1 MAFHFSTLIGNLN
14 EIGFYELFLPYV
26 LFTTLTYSLFRK
38 VKLFDEGKAI
48 DILFSM
54 TIGFFV
60 INYTSL
66 GVFMSHLFSVASL
79 FIAIGVVIVLVTATL
94 GMNFP
99 EYISERPGTALML
112 MALAAIFILLEVRM
126 DNLLQ
131 NVDSMTINV
140 IILVAVLIAV
150 ISLASKIPEK

>member
-26 LFTTLTYSLFRK
+26 LFTTLTYALFRK
-38 VKLFDEGKAI
+38 VKLFDEGQGI
-48 DILFSM
+48 DVLFSM

-66 GVFMSHLFSVASL
+66 GVFLSHLFSVASL
-79 FIAIGVVIVLVTATL
+79 FIAMSVVIVLVTASL

-99 EYISERPGTALML
+99 KYIAQRPGTALML
-112 MALAAIFILLEVRM
+112 MALAAVFILLEVRV
-126 DNLLQ
+126 DRLLP
-131 NVDSMTINV
+131 NIDSITINIV
-140 IILVAVLIAV
+140 IFVTVFIAV
-150 ISLASKIPEK
+150 IALAAKIPEK

>member
-26 LFTTLTYSLFRK
+26 LFTTLTYALFRK
-38 VKLFDEGKAI
+38 VKLFDEGQGI

-66 GVFMSHLFSVASL
+66 GIFLSHLFSVASL
-79 FIAIGVVIVLVTATL
+79 FIAMSVVIVLVTASL

-99 EYISERPGTALML
+99 KYIAQRPATALML
-112 MALAAIFILLEVRM
+112 MALAAVFILLEVRI
-126 DNLLQ
+126 DEFLPNI
-131 NVDSMTINV
+131 DSMTIKV

-150 ISLASKIPEK
+150 IALAAKIPEK

>member
-1 MAFHFSTLIGNLN
+1 MTFHFSTLIGNLN

-26 LFTTLTYSLFRK
+26 LFTTLVYALFRK
-38 VKLFDEGKAI
+38 VKLFDEGQTI

-66 GVFMSHLFSVASL
+66 GVFLSHLFAVASL
-79 FIAIGVVIVLVTATL
+79 FIAMSVVIVLVTASL

-99 EYISERPGTALML
+99 EYIAGRPGTALML
-112 MALAAIFILLEVRM
+112 MVLAAIFILLEVRI
-126 DNLLQ
+126 DKLLP
-131 NVDSMTINV
+131 NIDSMTINV
-140 IILVAVLIAV
+140 VIFVTVFIAV
-150 ISLASKIPEK
+150 IALAAKIPEK